1 MKKKFFTISLSVAFL
16 AGFIS
21 CSAQK
26 IPPGTEIETEKDGK
40 MLLGNHKVLKFAI
53 LPYSNWFSP
62 EYNSYKTDAKSIEE
76 LKKSNFNAYQLTVFV
91 GTWCEDSHREFPR
104 LMKILDEIGY
114 PSENLNII
122 ALDRDKK
129 SPNKEEIN
137 QNIERVP
144 TIILSKKFDN
154 KGNIIKDIKE
164 LGRIVEFPE
173 SGWLE
178 RDLLKIINQK

>member
-1 MKKKFFTISLSVAFL
+1 MKKKFFTISLSAAFL
-16 AGFIS
+16 GGIIS
-21 CSAQK
+21 CNAQK
-26 IPPGTEIETEKDGK
+26 TDPGTEISTQEDGK
-40 MLLGNHKVLKFAI
+40 MLLGNHEVTKFVSP
-53 LPYSNWFSP
+53 PYNTWFSP
-62 EYNSYKTDAKSIEE
+62 EYANYKTDTKSIEE
-76 LKKSNFNAYQLTVFV
+76 LKKSKLDHYNLTIFV

-129 SPNKEEIN
+129 SPNKEEFN
-137 QNIERVP
+137 QNIERIP
-144 TIILSKKFDN
+144 TIIVSKKFDN
-154 KGNIIKDIKE
+154 KGNIIKDLKE

>member
-1 MKKKFFTISLSVAFL
+1 MKKIFFTISLSVAFL
-16 AGFIS
+16 GGLIS

-26 IPPGTEIETEKDGK
+26 IVPGTEIETEKDGK
-40 MLLGNHKVLKFAI
+40 ILLGNHQVLRFAI

-62 EYNSYKTDAKSIEE
+62 EYSSYKTDAKSIEE

-122 ALDRDKK
+122 ALDRNKK

-144 TIILSKKFDN
+144 TIIVSKKFDN
-154 KGNIIKDIKE
+154 KGNIIKDLKE